1 MKRFTL
7 VFLIAIL
14 TLSCSDTITRDETVF
29 QTMIDNDFFRSQT
42 GVAYL
47 NDEGHLTIE
56 STTNESVKLTTEFSQ
71 PGIYTLAPTGVNSAT
86 YKTYL
91 GDVYT
96 SKHSNIDGVIEILQ
110 INEDGY
116 DGNFNFNAVNETGDT
131 IVFHKGAFFNV
142 PLGNPGGGDIDEPGD
157 LPTEYMLATIDGTL
171 LETQGVT
178 RSISDGRISVTGD
191 FDGAEINISYPETL
205 EPGTYTIADQADL
218 SMDYTEGG
226 TLDAATS
233 GQLTINAAENG
244 FYLGTFNFTTE
255 SELLIEAGSFN
266 VQ

>member
-14 TLSCSDTITRDETVF
+14 SISCSDTITRDETIF

-96 SKHSNIDGVIEILQ
+96 SKHSNIDGVIEISQ

-116 DGNFNFNAVNETGDT
+116 DGKFNFNAVNETGDT

-142 PLGNPGGGDIDEPGD
+142 PLGNSGGDIDQPGE
-157 LPTEYMLATIDGTL
+157 LPTEYMLATIDGTS
-171 LETQGVT
+171 LETQTVT
-178 RSISDGRISVTGD
+178 RSISEGVISVSGD
-191 FDGAEINISYPETL
+191 FDGAEINISYPGAL
-205 EPGTYTIADQADL
+205 ELGTYTIADQADL
-218 SMDYTEGG
+218 TMSYTENE
-226 TLDAATS
+226 TVDAATS
-233 GQLTINAAENG
+233 GQLTINAAEDG
-244 FYLGTFNFTTE
+244 LYIGTFNFTTE
-255 SELLIEAGSFN
+255 SGLIIEEGSYI